1 MTEVAKLTIASDA
14 PGRSVFLLG
23 NEAIARG
30 AIEAGVRLVA
40 AYPGTPSSEITE
52 ALIDVAKELDVYI
65 EWSVNEKIA
74 FEAALGASMCGVR
87 AMAVMKHVGVNVAQD
102 PLMSATYMGAI
113 GGLVLVVADDPGQW
127 SSQNEQDSRYIAEM
141 GYIPILE
148 PSSSQEAKDMMVDA
162 FRLSEQFGQIFM
174 LRSVTR
180 IGHARSD
187 IKLGGIDKEKREGV
201 FKKDPRLVCLPA
213 FARKNRI
220 LLVERFAKIK
230 EATNSLSYNQLKLVN
245 GAKLGIIA
253 CGISYSYAL
262 EALCWLGLEDKVSL
276 LKIGTPHPLP
286 EKLVKQLLS
295 SVPEVLV
302 IEELEPFVEN
312 RVKIIAQESSINVKI
327 HGKDLVPLRLELSI
341 RKATEAITKLTGDR
355 LPVDFAKIDKLA
367 EEIVPLLPFRPPT
380 LCAGCPHRATFYAI
394 NVAAR
399 KVKKDLGERVYTGDI
414 GCYGLG
420 YYPPL
425 GSDDTAVCMGSS
437 FGVANGM
444 AHVINN
450 PVIGHLGDSTFF
462 HSGIPPMI
470 NAVFNN
476 AKITMVILDNS
487 ATAMTG
493 FQPHPGTGL
502 TAIGEESLKI
512 KPEDVVR
519 ACGVKFVEVVD
530 PFDVKKTIE
539 VMEKAIRFEGPSV
552 VVSRQL
558 CNILEQRGKRRRGEK
573 VIPYH
578 VEQEKCSDCQFCIK
592 SLGCPAIIIED
603 DKIVIDA
610 SQCAGCGVCAQ
621 ICPKDAIIQDE
632 GK

>member
-1 MTEVAKLTIASDA
+1 LTEVAKLTIASNA
-14 PGRSVFLLG
+14 PGRSIFLLG

-141 GYIPILE
+141 GYIPVLE

-187 IKLGGIDKEKREGV
+187 IKLGGISKEKREGV

-213 FARKNRI
+213 FMRKNRI

-262 EALCWLGLEDKVSL
+262 EALRWLGLENKVSL
-276 LKIGTPHPLP
+276 LKIGTPQPLP
-286 EKLVKQLLS
+286 ENLVKQLIS

-312 RVKIIAQESSINVKI
+312 HVKVIAQENSINVKI
-327 HGKDLVPLRLELSI
+327 HGKDVVPLRLELSI

-355 LPVDFAKIDKLA
+355 LPVDFARIDKLA
-367 EEIVPLLPFRPPT
+367 EEIAPLLPYRPPT
-380 LCAGCPHRATFYAI
+380 LCAGCPHRAAFYAI

-414 GCYGLG
+414 GCYSLAT
-420 YYPPL
+420 YPPL
-425 GSDDTAVCMGSS
+425 YSDDTAVCMGSG

-476 AKITMVILDNS
+476 ARITMVVLDNS

-502 TAIGEESLKI
+502 TARGEESLKL
-512 KPEDVVR
+512 KPEEIAR

-539 VMEKAIRFEGPSV
+539 IMEKAIRFEGPSL
-552 VVSRQL
+552 VVSRRL
-558 CNILEQRGKRRRGEK
+558 CNILEQRVKRRRGEK
-573 VIPYH
+573 IIPYH
-578 VEQEKCSDCQFCIK
+578 VEQEKCSDCQFCVK

-632 GK
+632 GE